1 MQEGSAREDLEKG
14 NKADSLLKNAV
25 FIEVFDNLEK
35 QFLDAWKNSPL
46 KDNEER
52 ERIYYLYQSLQALK
66 SGIENVSANGRIA
79 KAQLDRLI
87 GKSK

>member
-14 NKADSLLKNAV
+14 NKADILLKNAV

-35 QFLDAWKNSPL
+35 QFLDVWKSSPL

-66 SGIENVSANGRIA
+66 SAIENVSANGRIA

>member
-14 NKADSLLKNAV
+14 NKADILLKNAV
-25 FIEVFDNLEK
+25 FIEVFENLEK
-35 QFLDAWKNSPL
+35 QFLDAWKSSPL

-52 ERIYYLYQSLQALK
+52 ERIYYLYQSLHALK
-66 SGIENVSANGRIA
+66 SGIENISANGRIA

>member
-14 NKADSLLKNAV
+14 NKADILLKNAV

-46 KDNEER
+46 KG
-52 ERIYYLYQSLQALK
+52 Q
-66 SGIENVSANGRIA
+66 
-79 KAQLDRLI
+79 
-87 GKSK
+87 

>member
-14 NKADSLLKNAV
+14 NKADILLKNAV
-25 FIEVFDNLEK
+25 FIGVFENLEK
-35 QFLDAWKNSPL
+35 QFLDAWSNSPL
-46 KDNEER
+46 KDSEER
-52 ERIYYLYQSLQALK
+52 ERIYYLYQSLKALK

>member
-14 NKADSLLKNAV
+14 SKADILLKNVV
-25 FIEVFDNLEK
+25 FIEVFENLEK

>member
-14 NKADSLLKNAV
+14 NKADILLKNAV

-35 QFLDAWKNSPL
+35 QFLDAWKNSSL

>member
-14 NKADSLLKNAV
+14 NKADILLKNAV
-25 FIEVFDNLEK
+25 FIEVFENLEK
-35 QFLDAWKNSPL
+35 QFLDAWKSSPL

-52 ERIYYLYQSLQALK
+52 ERIYYLYQSLQARK

>member
-14 NKADSLLKNAV
+14 NKADILLKNSV
-25 FIEVFDNLEK
+25 FIEVFENLEN

-46 KDNEER
+46 KDGEER
-52 ERIYYLYQSLQALK
+52 ERIYYLYQSLTALK
-66 SGIENVSANGRIA
+66 SGIENVSANGRMA

-87 GKSK
+87 GKTK

>member
-14 NKADSLLKNAV
+14 NKADILLKNSV
-25 FIEVFDNLEK
+25 FIEVFENLEN

-46 KDNEER
+46 KDAEER
-52 ERIYYLYQSLQALK
+52 ERIYYLYQSLTALK
-66 SGIENVSANGRIA
+66 SGIENVSANGRMA

-87 GKSK
+87 GKTK

>member
-1 MQEGSAREDLEKG
+1 MKSENVSTI
-14 NKADSLLKNAV
+14 
-25 FIEVFDNLEK
+25 FI
-35 QFLDAWKNSPL
+35 
-46 KDNEER
+46 
-52 ERIYYLYQSLQALK
+52 QSLQALK

>member
-14 NKADSLLKNAV
+14 NKADILLKNV
-25 FIEVFDNLEK
+25 IFIEVFENLEK

-52 ERIYYLYQSLQALK
+52 ARIY
-66 SGIENVSANGRIA
+66 
-79 KAQLDRLI
+79 
-87 GKSK
+87 